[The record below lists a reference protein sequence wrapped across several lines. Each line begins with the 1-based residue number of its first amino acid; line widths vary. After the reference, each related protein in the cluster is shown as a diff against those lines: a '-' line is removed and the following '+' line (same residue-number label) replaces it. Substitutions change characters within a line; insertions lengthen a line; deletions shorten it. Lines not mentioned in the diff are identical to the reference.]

1 MSNSVLVSII
11 FFLLGIGTL
20 VIAFLI
26 IRFNKKG
33 QATEKQ
39 LLKELKQSILDNKN
53 LLEQTQSKLQYSV
66 DILSTN
72 VTKINAV
79 VNNTNKTA
87 NDIASDAGFTPA
99 NTEDANQYQAY
110 LDAQKKKK

>member
-39 LLKELKQSILDNKN
+39 LLKELKQTILDNKN
-53 LLEQTQSKLQYSV
+53 LLDQTQSKLQYTADV
-66 DILSTN
+66 LSTN
-72 VTKINAV
+72 VTKINTIV
-79 VNNTNKTA
+79 GNTTKTA
-87 NDIASDAGFTPA
+87 SEIASGAGFTPA
-99 NTEDANQYQAY
+99 TAEDADQYQAY